1 MEVIVVRV
9 VLLLTL
15 YGIAFLALL
24 PLVVKL
30 LVNLERVLA
39 ASLGALPA
47 AIAILALLGAL
58 VAVAL
63 YVWFQIARATVR
75 RACKEPATTT

>member
-1 MEVIVVRV
+1 MEVIVVR

-24 PLVVKL
+24 PLVIKL
-30 LVNLERVLA
+30 LADLERVLA

-47 AIAILALLGAL
+47 AIAILALLGVKVIA
-58 VAVAL
+58 AL
-63 YVWFQIARATVR
+63 YLWFQIARDTVR
-75 RACKEPATTT
+75 RTCKEPTTS